1 MTDSVHDGFDLLARA
16 PDRDTL
22 MQNTLPLVKH
32 LGFDHFVY
40 AMRVDLSFTR
50 PQHLLFS
57 GYPQEWVDRYVA
69 QNYFEC
75 DPVLSAAT
83 RSPLPVMWDA
93 TAMQATCSRA
103 ETRQRR
109 MWDEAAQHGLTHG
122 ITLSVRGERGFSG
135 VFSLARAD
143 ALEKNRES
151 LIHLTGSAQLLA
163 GIIHSAIARIELPSL
178 VPEVCVELTER
189 ERQCLRW
196 SADGKTAWEI
206 SQILN
211 ISERTAI
218 FHINNSITKLGAV
231 NKTQAIARALL
242 LGLFSPM
249 PASES
254 CPPPP
259 AALRL
264 TTASLLAL

>member
-1 MTDSVHDGFDLLARA
+1 MDSGHDGFDLLARA

-22 MQNTLPLVKH
+22 LQNTMSLVKH
-32 LGFDHFVY
+32 LGFNHFVY
-40 AMRVDLSFTR
+40 ALRIDLSFTR

-57 GYPQEWVDRYVA
+57 GYPQEWVDHYVA
-69 QNYFEC
+69 QNYFDC

-93 TAMQATCSRA
+93 MASQGACSKA
-103 ETRQRR
+103 DTRQHR

-135 VFSLARAD
+135 VFSLARAS
-143 ALEKNRES
+143 ALEKTRAS
-151 LIHLTGSAQLLA
+151 LIHLAGSIQLLA
-163 GIIHSAIARIELPSL
+163 GIVHSAIARIELPSL

-218 FHINNSITKLGAV
+218 FHINNSVTKLGAV
-231 NKTQAIARALL
+231 NKTHAIARALS
-242 LGLFSPM
+242 LGLFRPM
-249 PASES
+249 PAGEP
-254 CPPPP
+254 CRHPPTD
-259 AALRL
+259 LRQ
-264 TTASLLAL
+264 TTASLLAP